1 MTGSLM
7 VLMEHGPGQV
17 HKGAEW
23 RGAACLNKNVREIH
37 VAILDVPRHRDF
49 GPYPAVVAT
58 GSMGIQP
65 KGRPSKDVGA
75 NRPGGT
81 PQGEAL
87 RDSGASANRRAND
100 KQRRS

>member
-1 MTGSLM
+1 
-7 VLMEHGPGQV
+7 MEHGPGQV

-49 GPYPAVVAT
+49 GPYPGVVAT

-65 KGRPSKDVGA
+65 KGRLSKDVGA
-75 NRPGGT
+75 KRPGGT
-81 PQGEAL
+81 PQGGSPS
-87 RDSGASANRRAND
+87 RF
-100 KQRRS
+100 RSIRESEGER